1 MIQILANLFS
11 QNFIPHGHCYLWKPE
26 LVWLHVTSDSLI
38 ALAYYAIPLMLIYY
52 IRQQRNIAFSW
63 LIAMFGAFILAC
75 GTTHL
80 MAVWTLWH
88 PTYWLSG
95 ALKALTAVISL
106 LTAVLLVQLI
116 PKALAIPETN
126 QTLQKQINLL
136 VDGIKDYALVMLDPD
151 GNVISWNAGAESIH
165 GYQSREIIGK
175 HFSCF
180 YEPEDIRQGKPTQ
193 YLQLALTEGR
203 CETEG
208 WRVAPDGSKFWANVT
223 MTPLYDAKGE
233 LQGFSKVT
241 RDATQRKLTQDK
253 LLRLGQA
260 VESTGDAIGM
270 ADVDGRSIYHNQ
282 AFVALTGYTV
292 EELNAAGGPS
302 AIYARQEIA
311 REVLDTIQNG
321 GSWSGEIEIQTKT
334 GEIVPILLR
343 SDCIRDEEGNSV
355 GLIGVHT
362 DIAARKQAEAALEQA
377 KAELEIRVEE
387 RTKELNLVVEQLQR
401 EVVYR
406 QQAEAELRALF
417 AGMTDIILVLDGEGR
432 YLKTATTN
440 PPSTS
445 LKPSPDLVGKTLYD
459 VFPGP
464 QAENLHASIK
474 QALATGQPIQ
484 IEYSLPKGD
493 GVVWFN
499 TIVSPISGLEGEPS
513 LSGEATS
520 KVVVVARD
528 ISDRKRAEEKLRKNE
543 ELYRTMASNFPNGAV
558 FLFDLDQRYTLV
570 EGLEL
575 AEIGLS
581 KESLIGKTV
590 AESFPREIYTQIE
603 PLHRQALMGKPAV
616 SEVDF
621 RDRIYQINIVPV
633 RNDSGAIFAGMAMC
647 HNISDRKRAEAA
659 LQKSK
664 DRLKNKN
671 QKLQETLQ
679 ELKQTQAK
687 LIQTEKMS
695 SLGQMV
701 AGVAHEINNPLNF
714 IYGNISHTREYCEDL
729 MATIR
734 LYQQSYP
741 EANSEIQNALE
752 ESDLDFVLEDLPK
765 VLASMKMGA
774 DRIRSIVLSLRNFSR
789 LDEAEFKRADLHQG
803 LDSTLLILQHRLKEK
818 PPGREI
824 AIVKEYGN
832 LPLVECYPGPLNQA
846 FMNIMA
852 NAIDALEES
861 ATEPSSTEKQ
871 PTTPTISIRTR
882 LENGQAV
889 IDLVDNGPGMSKK
902 VRDRIFDPF
911 FTTKPVG
918 KGTGLG
924 LSVSYQ
930 IIVDKHGGQLD
941 CISNPSEGTQF
952 VISIPVSFCSSKN

>member
-1 MIQILANLFS
+1 MIQILA
-11 QNFIPHGHCYLWKPE
+11 NFIPHGHCYLWKPE
-26 LVWLHVTSDSLI
+26 LVWLHVASDSLI

-95 ALKALTAVISL
+95 ALKAVTAVISL
-106 LTAVLLVQLI
+106 LTAAMLVQLI

-126 QTLQKQINLL
+126 QKLQKQINLL

-151 GNVISWNAGAESIH
+151 GKVISWNAGAESIH
-165 GYQSREIIGK
+165 GYQSGEIIGK

-180 YEPEDIRQGKPTQ
+180 YEPEDIRQGKPRQ

-208 WRVAPDGSKFWANVT
+208 WRVTPDGSKFWANVT
-223 MTPLYDAKGE
+223 MTPLYDARGK

-253 LLRLGQA
+253 LLRFGQA
-260 VESTGDAIGM
+260 LESTGDAIGM
-270 ADVDGRSIYHNQ
+270 TDVDGRSIYHNQ

-302 AIYARQEIA
+302 AISARAEIA
-311 REVLDTIQNG
+311 REILQIVQNG
-321 GSWSGEIEIQTKT
+321 GSWSGEIDIKTKT
-334 GEIVPILLR
+334 GEILPMLLR
-343 SDCIRDEEGNSV
+343 SDSIRDGAGNSV

-362 DIAARKQAEAALEQA
+362 DITARKQAEAALEQA

-387 RTKELNLVVEQLQR
+387 RTKELKLAVEQLQR
-401 EVVYR
+401 
-406 QQAEAELRALF
+406 AEAELRALF

-432 YLKTATTN
+432 YLKTAPTN

-445 LKPSPDLVGKTLYD
+445 LKPSPDVVGKTLYD
-459 VFPGP
+459 VFPAP

-474 QALATGQPIQ
+474 QALATGEPIQ

-499 TIVSPISGLEGEPS
+499 TIVSPISGPEGEAS

-575 AEIGLS
+575 AEVGLS
-581 KESLIGKTV
+581 KENLIGKTV
-590 AESFPREIYTQIE
+590 AESFPREISTQIE
-603 PLHRQALMGKPAV
+603 PLHRQALAGKQAV
-616 SEVDF
+616 SEMDF
-621 RDRIYQINIVPV
+621 RGSIYQLNIVPV

-659 LQKSK
+659 LQNSK
-664 DRLKNKN
+664 DRLKKKN
-671 QKLQETLQ
+671 LKLQETLQ

-734 LYQQSYP
+734 VYQQTYR
-741 EANSEIQNALE
+741 EANSEIQAAIE
-752 ESDLDFVLEDLPK
+752 ENDLDFVLEDLPK

-774 DRIRSIVLSLRNFSR
+774 DRIRDIVLSLRNFSR
-789 LDEAEFKRADLHQG
+789 LDEAEFKPADLHQG
-803 LDSTLLILQHRLKEK
+803 LDSTLPILQHRLKNK
-818 PPGREI
+818 GRSGEI

-832 LPLVECYPGPLNQA
+832 LPLVECYPGLLNQA
-846 FMNIMA
+846 FMNILA
-852 NAIDALEES
+852 NAIDALEEP
-861 ATEPSSTEKQ
+861 ADKQ
-871 PTTPTISIRTR
+871 PTTPSISIRTR
-882 LENGQAV
+882 LENGRAV
-889 IDLVDNGPGMSKK
+889 IEIADNGPGMSKK

-930 IIVDKHGGQLD
+930 IVVDKHGGQLD

-952 VISIPVSFCSSKN
+952 VISIPVSFFQ